1 MPVYGFESQDDF
13 NRARDVIRSVEG
25 ERVDLRRVKR
35 GRYPIADDGG
45 GGSARRYIITQTD
58 SATSGNVAVYRY
70 CGLTDINAK
79 VAKGTSPLE
88 ATGDQVGIN
97 VQFMH
102 GVTFTGQCV
111 FVNSINGQRQIVN
124 GWLNCFF
131 RGACVDAIAAGDS
144 GTVNLTY
151 VDYLDDTQV
160 APVEALNTLDRALSV
175 DQVVYVWY
183 GTTLTGE
190 GFYIQSAECPT

>member
-1 MPVYGFESQDDF
+1 MADGYKLDAASIEQ
-13 NRARDVIRSVEG
+13 
-25 ERVDLRRVKR
+25 LREDHRILHGDTPAQLQRRLVTH
-35 GRYPIADDGG
+35 PPMGG
-45 GGSARRYIITQTD
+45 GASSRPYIITETD
-58 SATSGNVAVYRY
+58 GNVPAGNVAVYRY
-70 CGLTDINAK
+70 CGLTDLKAK
-79 VAKGTSPLE
+79 AAKGTAPLE
-88 ATGDQVGIN
+88 AIGNEVDVN
-97 VQFMH
+97 VHFMH
-102 GVTFTGQCV
+102 GVSFTGQCV
-111 FVNSINGQRQIVN
+111 FVQKVNGSKEIVN